1 MQRNIKRDNN
11 IFNDG
16 KLGYKRIGER
26 ERQRERIKN
35 IDSSFIEQLKELNL
49 LDIVLINKNI
59 GHYVNR
65 LIQIETERKNREY
78 IININIGQGLLHA
91 LVFNNVI
98 EAILRDKKI
107 NKLFLRM
114 NKALINVFLSCYT
127 CSILNDGF
135 FSQGN
140 VLKYDKDITAVTLRG
155 YFAELL
161 KLNVIEQAPTNYI
174 YNKTG
179 KISKHIN
186 TAKEIKYYRFTAQGR
201 AEIKK
206 FIKVYTKKH
215 EQITGNI
222 YLNDLEK
229 LKTDG
234 FDEDF

>member
-1 MQRNIKRDNN
+1 
-11 IFNDG
+11 
-16 KLGYKRIGER
+16 
-26 ERQRERIKN
+26 
-35 IDSSFIEQLKELNL
+35 
-49 LDIVLINKNI
+49 
-59 GHYVNR
+59 
-65 LIQIETERKNREY
+65 
-78 IININIGQGLLHA
+78 
-91 LVFNNVI
+91 
-98 EAILRDKKI
+98 
-107 NKLFLRM
+107 M

-127 CSILNDGF
+127 CSTLNDGF

-161 KLNVIEQAPTNYI
+161 KLNVIEQAPTKYI
-174 YNKTG
+174 FNKTG

-186 TAKEIKYYRFTAQGR
+186 TAREIKYYRFTAQGR

-234 FDEDF
+234 FSEDF